1 MITTFTLIDLAGSI
15 ALLLLGTQ
23 MVQTGMQRAFG
34 AGLRSLLGRT
44 LRGRLRA
51 FLAGMGVTAVL
62 QSTTATGLMTAGF
75 TAEGL
80 ADLVPSL
87 AVMLGANVGATLIV
101 QVLSFDA
108 AAVSPALSL
117 TLSPALILAGALM
130 FRKVSNTRAHDL
142 GRMFIGLGLM
152 LLALHQLLA
161 LMTDYED
168 APSLRML
175 LGDASTV
182 PLVDVLLAAGLTW
195 AADSNVAAVLLI
207 ASLCAQNVVPPDT
220 AFALVLGAN
229 LGTAIKPVLEGGAPN
244 DPVSK
249 RLPVGNLLTRAFG
262 VVVALAALGPIGRF
276 MVTIEPDN
284 ARVVADFHTLFNVVL
299 AGVFLPLLSRYANLL
314 NRLLPPLAAIA
325 EPPRQAYLDP
335 AVKQIQMEARGHA
348 ARKTLRFADVLGEM
362 LAGTRTAPLER
373 DRKFIAEVR
382 QCDDIL
388 DSLNSA
394 TRTYLLSP
402 DPEQL
407 AENDHRRANERGQ
420 AASRK
425 ESDRIEIRE
434 RGGHTLE
441 HAGADGKTQ
450 TYYPARS
457 LWLTLQDL
465 QVVQQLEPA
474 GGETQTTLSTYIQG
488 IACLDDCRLSIIG
501 ESENRTRVVHVSFAA
516 REISMADRQD
526 LREWQDELGTTFSDV
541 PLGTARL
548 RYNRPDHEMQ
558 EPDQWWA
565 SCRVPECSMQAL
577 SQGIEEGQLN
587 AVKVGL
593 CLRNVYISDQPSAD
607 FPAESCLFL
616 RPGKSGSTM
625 ESPEIA
631 SGYVVHLTLDL
642 AKVSLRQYEQN
653 ESSHEGLLLHEQTNV
668 TEAHAISALV
678 DKLTKLVASLK
689 WFAALIVVLVI
700 VFAFKNR

>member
-34 AGLRSLLGRT
+34 ASLRSLLGRT

-75 TAEGL
+75 AAEGL
-80 ADLVPSL
+80 VDLVPAL
-87 AVMLGANVGATLIV
+87 AIMLGANVGATLIV

-108 AAVSPALSL
+108 AAVSPTLSL

-161 LMTDYED
+161 VMTDYED

-249 RLPVGNLLTRAFG
+249 RLPVGNLLTGAVG

-284 ARVVADFHTLFNVVL
+284 ARVVADFHTLFNLVL
-299 AGVFLPLLSRYANLL
+299 ACVFLPLLSRYANLL
-314 NRLLPPLAAIA
+314 SRLLSPLAKVA
-325 EPPRQAYLDP
+325 EPPRPSYPDP
-335 AVKQIQMEARGHA
+335 AAKRIPVQACGNA
-348 ARKTLRFADVLGEM
+348 ARKALRFADILGEM
-362 LAGTRTAPLER
+362 LSGTHTAPVER
-373 DRKFIAEVR
+373 NRKLISEVR

-394 TRTYLLSP
+394 TGTYLTPP
-402 DPEQL
+402 DPGQL
-407 AENDHRRANERGQ
+407 AEKDHGRLNERGHM
-420 AASRK
+420 AYR
-425 ESDRIEIRE
+425 EENNGIEMRE
-434 RGGHTLE
+434 CKGHTLE
-441 HAGADGKTQ
+441 YVDADGKTH
-450 TYYPARS
+450 TYSSAKS

-465 QVVQQLEPA
+465 KVVQQLEPA
-474 GGETQTTLSTYIQG
+474 GGETQSTLSTYIHG
-488 IACLDDCRLSIIG
+488 AACLDDCRLSIIG
-501 ESENRTRVVHVSFAA
+501 ESGNSTRAIQVSFAA
-516 REISMADRQD
+516 REISVADRQGFC
-526 LREWQDELGTTFSDV
+526 EWQDELGTIFPDA

-548 RYNRPDHEMQ
+548 GYNRPDHEMQ
-558 EPDQWWA
+558 EHDQWWA
-565 SCRVPECSMQAL
+565 WCHVPESSMQAL
-577 SQGIEEGQLN
+577 SEGVEEGRLT

-593 CLRNVYISDQPSAD
+593 CLRNVYMSDLASAD
-607 FPAESCLFL
+607 FSAESCLFL
-616 RPGKSGSTM
+616 RPGQSGSTM
-625 ESPEIA
+625 ESSEI
-631 SGYVVHLTLDL
+631 SCGYVVHLTLDL
-642 AKVSLRQYEQN
+642 AKVSLHRLEQN
-653 ESSHEGLLLHEQTNV
+653 GSSHSSLPLEEQTNI
-668 TEAHAISALV
+668 TETHAISALV
-678 DKLTKLVASLK
+678 EKLSKLVASLK
-689 WFAALIVVLVI
+689 WLAALVAVLVI
-700 VFAFKNR
+700 VFAFKNQ